1 MWMEVSSGK
10 VLKCCSLLWVVGPAF
25 QHDLIHFKGAH
36 VWSSQ
41 CLVILNFEC
50 ILNDLLIWHVIVWLV
65 LCKGED
71 YLPHI
76 YCYIHYYTLLPVIL
90 TVCITTNKTLTWMTF
105 RNEERQ
111 KEQMVTQEGLLQ
123 LLAQMEEELEGRLP
137 KIAVLRVKTDGEIK
151 VSIVFTARKST
162 TIVIIVT
169 RLVLTTEHSIWHPAS
184 WKLIG
189 YGCWKPVN

>member
-1 MWMEVSSGK
+1 
-10 VLKCCSLLWVVGPAF
+10 
-25 QHDLIHFKGAH
+25 
-36 VWSSQ
+36 
-41 CLVILNFEC
+41 
-50 ILNDLLIWHVIVWLV
+50 
-65 LCKGED
+65 
-71 YLPHI
+71 
-76 YCYIHYYTLLPVIL
+76 
-90 TVCITTNKTLTWMTF
+90 MTF

-184 WKLIG
+184 
-189 YGCWKPVN
+189 